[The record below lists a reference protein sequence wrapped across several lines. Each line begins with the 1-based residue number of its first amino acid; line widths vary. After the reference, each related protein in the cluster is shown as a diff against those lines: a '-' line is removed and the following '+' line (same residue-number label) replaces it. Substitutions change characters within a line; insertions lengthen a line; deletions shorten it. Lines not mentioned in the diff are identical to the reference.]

1 MATKNEGSKAGKIV
15 AAVLFTGIALVGLS
29 YGSLLREMTRADQE
43 YREGDAEAALNRY
56 AEVEQSLR
64 SVGVLRYV
72 PAADRQNLILNQ
84 ARLLYTLK
92 KYDEA
97 AECLDRE
104 SDIAGGFTD
113 GRFLVLRSNIAFR
126 KAIATYMSAEQ
137 KDMQVLEE
145 TLLGIEDS
153 LREALRLSPGD
164 WDAKYNLEFINYL
177 RSQMVQ
183 KGEQGKIEIIEK
195 VKEQEK
201 PNLPPEQQS

>member
-15 AAVLFTGIALVGLS
+15 AAVLFAGIALVGLS